1 MDKIKIVGIIGSLR
15 KDSYNKML
23 FNASKELIPDG
34 VELVEANISDLPLY
48 NDDLMENIPESVKK
62 FKNDIKDADAFLFV
76 TPEYNYS
83 VPGVLKNAIDWASRP
98 YDDNSL
104 YGKPAAM
111 MSASVGMLGGAR
123 AQYHLRQSFVFLNM
137 FTINRPEV
145 FISFAQDKFD
155 KAGNLTDE
163 KAKEIIRKLFLN
175 LVDLTK
181 ILESGKDIFNRI

>member
-83 VPGVLKNAIDWASRP
+83 VPGVLKNAIDWASMP
-98 YDDNSL
+98 DNVFSKKV
-104 YGKPAAM
+104 GAI
-111 MSASVGMLGGAR
+111 MSSSTGMIGGAR
-123 AQYHLRQSFVFLNM
+123 AQYHLRQSFVYLDARI
-137 FTINRPEV
+137 INRPEV
-145 FISFAQDKFD
+145 IISSVDRKINERGEFSDEGAEKFM
-155 KAGNLTDE
+155 
-163 KAKEIIRKLFLN
+163 KELLAN
-175 LVDLTK
+175 LVNEVRDLRSLHRT
-181 ILESGKDIFNRI
+181 N